1 MVNSLTLKKRNATS
15 TRVSSTQ
22 MMLIAGKAQQEKI
35 ADLRS
40 QVSITQM
47 TLFVGVSFSQSLTF
61 FKAKFYEKE
70 KETCYM
76 GYRKNGGPYG
86 AATVYE

>member
-1 MVNSLTLKKRNATS
+1 MENSLILKKRNATS
-15 TRVSSTQ
+15 TRESSTQ

-47 TLFVGVSFSQSLTF
+47 TLFAGVSIR
-61 FKAKFYEKE
+61 KA
-70 KETCYM
+70 
-76 GYRKNGGPYG
+76 
-86 AATVYE
+86 

>member
-1 MVNSLTLKKRNATS
+1 MENSLILKKRNATS
-15 TRVSSTQ
+15 TRESSTQ

-47 TLFVGVSFSQSLTF
+47 ILFVGVSIRKANYFQSEILR
-61 FKAKFYEKE
+61 E
-70 KETCYM
+70 
-76 GYRKNGGPYG
+76 RKGNLLHGI
-86 AATVYE
+86 